1 MIKLHKLDPDGIRHV
16 SKVIQTAIPDK
27 DIVVTP
33 YKTSL
38 TFLYTS
44 SRLFRDSVLIGGIIT
59 LIIALIGLIGYTND
73 EINRRSAEIA
83 IRKINGASAKEI
95 LGLFIND
102 ILRIAL
108 PALVIGELMAALVA
122 EKWMEN
128 FAEKTS
134 LSLFIFLGS
143 GIVVL
148 GVILSVVT
156 FASYRTAIQN
166 PVDAIKRD

>member
-1 MIKLHKLDPDGIRHV
+1 MH
-16 SKVIQTAIPDK
+16 
-27 DIVVTP
+27 
-33 YKTSL
+33 
-38 TFLYTS
+38 
-44 SRLFRDSVLIGGIIT
+44 
-59 LIIALIGLIGYTND
+59 
-73 EINRRSAEIA
+73 INS
-83 IRKINGASAKEI
+83 
-95 LGLFIND
+95 IND
-102 ILRIAL
+102 ILRIAI

-148 GVILSVVT
+148 GVILFVVT
-156 FASYRTAIQN
+156 LASYRTAIQN